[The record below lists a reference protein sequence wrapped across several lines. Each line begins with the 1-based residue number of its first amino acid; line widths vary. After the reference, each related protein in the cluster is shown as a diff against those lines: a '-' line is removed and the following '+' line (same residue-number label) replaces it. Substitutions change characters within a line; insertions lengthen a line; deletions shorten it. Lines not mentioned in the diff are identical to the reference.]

1 MTQDKREKTGVRTSS
16 SSAKSKTSMQRNK
29 KKLSSNILC
38 LLNSE
43 DEMSKIQWDSMPVDV
58 QEWLTITFTSQQE
71 AHKAEDAASV
81 RTVAYAVQTGV
92 FVERKFHTATSPVG
106 LAYPLEVTEALKI
119 PIACLIS
126 FTSALE
132 AGYNK
137 YQNTYH
143 NSVHATDVTQ
153 TVHTILLHTGIMHWF
168 TDLEILAFIFGT
180 SIHDYDHPG
189 TTNHFHVATR
199 SETAILYNDKSVLE
213 NHHVSAVYHL
223 MQSDEMNILV
233 NLTAEEW
240 RELRHLVI
248 EMILAT
254 DMTQHFHHMNCMKR
268 ILQNEQQVKRIH
280 KDKVMAMIVHAADI
294 SHPAKPWHLHQKWSE
309 AVMEEFFNQGD
320 KEAALGLPISSL
332 CDRKTINIAE
342 SQIGFLDIIIKPFFV
357 LLLELIEEIVAPLI
371 KEASKSK
378 CASSSKQQRRN
389 QYTSESRSENGDT
402 DNPETG
408 TSTERQLLSALD
420 ISRFKEHLLM
430 FIQENKEKWK
440 EIQEKNSEEQKK
452 QLPEL
457 KGQVAESET
466 KDGDKGT
473 REESMETE
481 CKKAKDQGR
490 KGKAERGKSQ
500 KASKG
505 KNYSSK
511 SKSYCATPE
520 KPPLCYCQF
529 PDSRAFEPIDV
540 SFIVYNADASEL
552 SQSHL
557 DDVMEV
563 TESYEELVDNPS
575 SWRKAASKPVSENI
589 EEMRRMVPE
598 TKPLSPNESDDVVIE
613 ECISDESQSL
623 ITSVS
628 SDPAAQKDDQQP
640 PKISFLPTELTQSD
654 MEIFSLWN
662 EEVLRRAAEQK
673 KQDQTG
679 MPTDEKKEPIT
690 GQPSEGSQG
699 SEGISSGN
707 DNFVLQIVSFDSVP
721 VTCSRETGPRKD
733 PGQQEDN
740 TAPAPMNE
748 NTTPSSGYE
757 HSEIV
762 LHGAAAVSVTSLNYG
777 FGVFRIPP

>member
-106 LAYPLEVTEALKI
+106 LAYPLEVTEALKEVDKWGFDVFALNEVSQGHSLKYLMCELLSKYNLLSQFKI

-268 ILQNEQQVKRIH
+268 ILQNEQQVK
-280 KDKVMAMIVHAADI
+280 
-294 SHPAKPWHLHQKWSE
+294 S
-309 AVMEEFFNQGD
+309 
-320 KEAALGLPISSL
+320 
-332 CDRKTINIAE
+332 
-342 SQIGFLDIIIKPFFV
+342 
-357 LLLELIEEIVAPLI
+357 
-371 KEASKSK
+371 
-378 CASSSKQQRRN
+378 RN

>member
-106 LAYPLEVTEALKI
+106 LAYPLEVTEALKEVDKWGFDVFALNEVSQGHSLKYLMCELLSKYNLLSQFKI

-199 SETAILYNDKSVLE
+199 
-213 NHHVSAVYHL
+213 
-223 MQSDEMNILV
+223 
-233 NLTAEEW
+233 
-240 RELRHLVI
+240 ELRHLVI

-268 ILQNEQQVKRIH
+268 ILQNEQQVK
-280 KDKVMAMIVHAADI
+280 
-294 SHPAKPWHLHQKWSE
+294 S
-309 AVMEEFFNQGD
+309 
-320 KEAALGLPISSL
+320 
-332 CDRKTINIAE
+332 
-342 SQIGFLDIIIKPFFV
+342 
-357 LLLELIEEIVAPLI
+357 
-371 KEASKSK
+371 
-378 CASSSKQQRRN
+378 RN